1 MDRKRVTDNTK
12 VWMHGLGAAFIG
24 AAASSLGAIMVAP
37 DRFNLNSLMGLRNV
51 VLASVFSGVSSAAA
65 YLKASPL
72 PPLNQVVEDKHT
84 EISEGNTKA
93 VIDAKTTTTGP
104 A

>member
-1 MDRKRVTDNTK
+1 
-12 VWMHGLGAAFIG
+12 MHGLGAAFIG

-37 DRFNLNSLMGLRNV
+37 DRFNLNTLSGVRNV
-51 VLASVFSGVSSAAA
+51 VMASIFSGISSAAA

-72 PPLNQVVEDKHT
+72 PPLTQTVEDKHT
-84 EISEGNTKA
+84 EISDGATKA